1 MSAAPPPFR
10 TIQTLSLRKGEASGL
25 SDTRVLP
32 EETPVAIVYNG
43 STQAVMMATPADL
56 EDFAIGFALAD
67 HAVTNSGQIRELEIV
82 PQETGLE
89 ARLWLDEERSEAV
102 AARRR
107 RMAGPVGCGLCGI
120 DSLSEALHPIA
131 PLAGDDVQ
139 IAAKDLERALDALR
153 SHQPLHDQTHAV
165 HAVGLFD
172 DSGAI
177 HLAREDIGR
186 HNAFD
191 KLVGAMARAGLSGSI
206 HGIAL
211 TSRISVDLVQ
221 KCAVARVPL
230 LASVSAP
237 TALAVQFA
245 AAAGITL
252 ATLGR
257 GGRIDIFTHMNRI
270 TTGVRIHVA

>member
-1 MSAAPPPFR
+1 MSAAPPPSR
-10 TIQTLSLRKGEASGL
+10 TVQTLSLRKGEALGL

-32 EETPVAIVYNG
+32 EETPVAIIYNG

-67 HAVTNSGQIRELEIV
+67 HAVTNLGQIRELEIV
-82 PQETGLE
+82 AQETGIE
-89 ARLWLDEERSEAV
+89 ARLWLDEKRSDAV

-120 DSLSEALHPIA
+120 DSLSEALHPIT
-131 PLAGDDVQ
+131 PLAGDNAQ
-139 IAAKDLERALDALR
+139 FAAKDLERALDALR

-165 HAVGLFD
+165 HAVGLFG

-177 HLAREDIGR
+177 YLAREDVGR

-191 KLVGAMARAGLSGSI
+191 KLVGAMGRSGLSGISR
-206 HGIAL
+206 GIAI

-230 LASVSAP
+230 LASVSSP
-237 TALAVQFA
+237 TALAVQLA
-245 AAAGITL
+245 EAAGITL

-270 TTGVRIHVA
+270 TTGARTHVA

>member
-120 DSLSEALHPIA
+120 DSLSEALHPIT
-131 PLAGDDVQ
+131 PLAGDNVQ

-165 HAVGLFD
+165 HAVGLFG